1 MQCAV
6 FDTHAYTNKSTFDI
20 RKETKFITIKVKE
33 KKNRKQTNDITVY
46 IVNGITFHK
55 KQLIV
60 FHAYFTTSTKQRHIN
75 ITDK

>member
-1 MQCAV
+1 MQC
-6 FDTHAYTNKSTFDI
+6 STLMHTLTSL
-20 RKETKFITIKVKE
+20 RSTLEKKLNLLLLKLKKKK

-55 KQLIV
+55 KQLII
-60 FHAYFTTSTKQRHIN
+60 FHAYFTTSTKQKHIN